1 MANKGRLSFMK
12 RQKEAQRKEKAAQ
25 KMARRQGK
33 GGQPHNG
40 GEMGFDHADDATS
53 SPVERNDFQSV

>member
-12 RQKEAQRKEKAAQ
+12 RQKEAQRKEKAAV

-33 GGQPHNG
+33 GGRPYDG
-40 GEMGFDHADDATS
+40 GGSGFDQADDTS
-53 SPVERNDFQSV
+53 PSSVERTDFQSV